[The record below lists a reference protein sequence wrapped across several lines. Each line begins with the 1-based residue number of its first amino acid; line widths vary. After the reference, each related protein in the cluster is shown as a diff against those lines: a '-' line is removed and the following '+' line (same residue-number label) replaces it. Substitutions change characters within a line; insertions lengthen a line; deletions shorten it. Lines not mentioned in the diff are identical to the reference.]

1 MKKRWLAL
9 VMALMLLVNLTGC
22 KDKEQETPDV
32 SVPPIQTPEIPEQ
45 EPLSLDVLRVEIP
58 RGDLSADRLAV
69 AVKEL
74 PALLKDC
81 FSDAET
87 VLIEDVRV
95 TIGSSAAATA
105 QALNEETVD
114 LAFLPAEAFAEYGTE
129 AVALLG
135 DGAAAEQ
142 KKGTRSLLCAG
153 PAQYGAQLTTRA
165 GKGKTLT
172 WKEVNHARW
181 GVLEE
186 NSLVGYRCFDL
197 WLADHYAGNCVED
210 LSQVTVYESYE
221 ALFRA
226 AAAEEIDAFV
236 IGEDAREL
244 VADAWALSAD
254 RADAGGMRGFD
265 RLKSVWEETCVL
277 AETETVYTAI
287 AAVADQAELRDAR
300 FSAGLEQ
307 MLSRLAEG
315 YPEQMELLGAAQF
328 VPITDEELNPTRRL
342 TTLNH

>member
-1 MKKRWLAL
+1 MKKRWLVL
-9 VMALMLLVNLTGC
+9 VTALMLLVNATGC

-32 SVPPIQTPEIPEQ
+32 SVPPVQTPEIPEQ
-45 EPLSLDVLRVEIP
+45 KPLRMDALRVEIP
-58 RGDLSADRLAV
+58 RGDISADRLAV

-74 PALLKDC
+74 PALMKEY
-81 FSDAET
+81 FSDAEA
-87 VLIEDVRV
+87 VVIEEVHV

-105 QALNEETVD
+105 QALNEGAVD

-142 KKGTRSLLCAG
+142 KKGTCSLLCAG
-153 PAQYGAQLTTRA
+153 PTQYGAQLTTRV
-165 GKGKTLT
+165 GKGKSLT
-172 WKEVNHARW
+172 WKEVDHARW

-186 NSLVGYRCFDL
+186 TSLAGYRCFDL

-210 LSQVTVYESYE
+210 LTQVTMYESYE

-254 RADAGGMRGFD
+254 RTDVGGMRGFD
-265 RLKSVWEETCVL
+265 RLKSIWEETCVL
-277 AETETVYTAI
+277 AKTETVYTAI
-287 AAVADQAELRDAR
+287 AAVADRADLTDVR
-300 FSAGLEQ
+300 FSAVLEQ
-307 MLSRLAEG
+307 MLSRLAEEH
-315 YPEQMELLGAAQF
+315 PEQMELLGAEQY

-342 TTLNH
+342 TTLSH